1 MRYLLLHCMWMGD
14 GGDGGDGDDVDACFV
29 WKNRM

>member
-14 GGDGGDGDDVDACFV
+14 GGDGGDGDDVDGCFV